1 MLVINEQQLK
11 KEITRQHVK
20 QYTNTSFY
28 SINTFKDVLKLAFK
42 CKNKHT
48 IDIILNNWSELTN
61 DEINWGKTTKMIDSN
76 EEHLVKSL
84 HPKELL
90 MIINIGSIMQK
101 TYKMK
106 PEVAFIFAFGIIHAH
121 FVFENTSMD
130 ISIENMYNTLPN
142 KYKSK
147 SGEKKFKKDFFL
159 KGTSQEIRKILYK
172 TSKDGC

>member
-1 MLVINEQQLK
+1 MQFINEHQLK
-11 KEITRQHVK
+11 KEITNQHAK

-28 SINTFKDVLKLAFK
+28 NINIFKDVLKLAFK
-42 CKNKHT
+42 CTNKYT
-48 IDIILNNWSELTN
+48 IDIILNNWSELLT
-61 DEINWGKTTKMIDSN
+61 DEIKWGRNTKMIDNN
-76 EEHLVKSL
+76 EEQLVKSL

-90 MIINIGSIMQK
+90 MVINIGSIMQK

-130 ISIENMYNTLPN
+130 ISIENMYNTLPP

-147 SGEKKFKKDFFL
+147 SGEKRFKKDFFL
-159 KGTSQEIRKILYK
+159 KGTSKEIRKILYK
-172 TSKDGC
+172 INKDEC

>member
-1 MLVINEQQLK
+1 MQFINEHQLK
-11 KEITRQHVK
+11 KEITNQHVK

-48 IDIILNNWSELTN
+48 IDIILNNWSKLTN
-61 DEINWGKTTKMIDSN
+61 DEINWGRNTKMIDNN
-76 EEHLVKSL
+76 EEQLVKSL

-90 MIINIGSIMQK
+90 MVINIGSIMQK

-121 FVFENTSMD
+121 FIFENTSMD
-130 ISIENMYNTLPN
+130 MSIENMYNTLPD
-142 KYKSK
+142 KHKSK
-147 SGEKKFKKDFFL
+147 SGEKMFKKDFFL
-159 KGTSQEIRKILYK
+159 KGTSKEIRKILYK
-172 TSKDGC
+172 INKDEC